1 MTRRLAGVTIALA
14 SLVGCGVL
22 AAPLWPGGGA
32 VAARA
37 AGVPVLLGGIV
48 LLCFAAAALEAGV
61 GLGPKAVAMLGALV
75 AFNSVLRFV
84 EVIVPGPGEFSPIF
98 ALVILA
104 GFAYGAR
111 FGFLTGAL
119 TLIVSAL
126 ITGGVGP
133 WLPYQMLAAGWVGLS
148 AGWLPGAGGG
158 RVPSRSTV
166 WALAVF
172 GALWGIGYG
181 VILTLWDWQFREIGA
196 AGPPVDAWRR
206 FAVFY
211 LATSLPFDAFRAAG
225 NAALVAVA
233 GGPTL
238 TLLGRLGRPFVDVDS
253 DRPHG
258 DRGGS
263 SRDGH
268 RGAQSYLPTID
279 HRADIDHRA
288 GGGAAGAGV
297 GEGTARHAPTVE
309 HRAGVG
315 PGGAVHPANHHP
327 RAWLAWL
334 VAALA
339 IGSVTRNP
347 LVLVLVWLAIGVVH
361 GAANRGAAARVGGGK
376 AWPVGRWA
384 PWIVGSTAVY
394 NALMA
399 HSGDTVLAR
408 LPASW
413 PLVGGAITLEAVVQ
427 GVANG
432 LALIVLMAAFAAFEA
447 ALPTRAMLILVPRAF
462 GSLAI
467 AVAVALTGVPSVR
480 RQLAE
485 VREALALH
493 GQTSGLRGFVAAA
506 GPTLAGGLERAVRL
520 AESLTARGL
529 VAATPPP
536 TAARTAIGGGLA
548 LLALGGT
555 GLAAAPGVVW
565 AVMAVAGAAAVTIGL
580 HAAGRAHRR
589 TAWRPVPWRAGD
601 TVLVAAGAAVLGLA
615 IWPAART
622 TLAYS
627 PYPRVGWPPLDPAVV
642 FGCALLAL
650 PAWRLVREVR
660 EVREAQGMA
669 DRAPAGTAEAD
680 GHVAPSSPAAILCD
694 AFGVRFANEAV
705 RDGVPPA
712 LPPLD
717 AAFAGGITLVAGP
730 SGAGKSTLLRAMCG
744 LVPHF
749 TGGRVTG
756 RLRVGDRDPVAL
768 GPAAMSGMVGFVGDA
783 PESAFALDEVADEV
797 AFALEHQ
804 GWPADRIAA
813 AVRAALDA
821 ATVGPL
827 ADRAI
832 DTLSGGEA
840 QRVAIATALARSPK
854 VLILD
859 EPTSQLDDGHAA
871 AVLAVVRALADA
883 GVTVVLSEHRLERV
897 APLAARML
905 WLPGGGAAG
914 IVGPP
919 ADVLAGLALPTPAM
933 RPTQS
938 GRPGA
943 ARGGTADDAHR
954 DDVDADPV
962 RTPALAVD
970 GVAFAY
976 GDEPLFTDVTLS
988 VAPGELVVLMAPSG
1002 AGKTTLLRLA
1012 AGLRRPTGGRIR
1024 VAGRDVAGEPPHVV
1038 GRRLAYVPQ
1047 AAGQLLVGSTV
1058 GAAIGHATAA
1068 WAGGTA
1074 AAAADDLLDRLAV
1087 GHLTARHPLDLSAG
1101 ERQRIAL
1108 ALALAPGR
1116 PAAALDEPTR
1126 GLDAWALVRL
1136 VDVLQQCRSAGVG
1149 VLVAT
1154 HDRRIVGAAD
1164 RVVGLGG

>member
-1 MTRRLAGVTIALA
+1 MTRRLTALTIALA

-22 AAPLWPGGGA
+22 TAPLWPGSGA

-37 AGVPVLLGGIV
+37 AGAPVLLGGIV
-48 LLCFAAAALEAGV
+48 LLCFAAAALEASV

-158 RVPSRSTV
+158 RVAPRSTV

-196 AGPPVDAWRR
+196 AGPPADAWRR
-206 FAVFY
+206 FVVFY

-225 NAALVAVA
+225 NAALVILA

-238 TLLGRLGRPFVDVDS
+238 TLLGRLGRPFVDVDF
-253 DRPHG
+253 DRPHR

-263 SRDGH
+263 SRGGGK
-268 RGAQSYLPTID
+268 GAQPCASTFD

-288 GGGAAGAGV
+288 GGG
-297 GEGTARHAPTVE
+297 
-309 HRAGVG
+309 
-315 PGGAVHPANHHP
+315 PGGAVRAAHHHP
-327 RAWLAWL
+327 HAWLAWL
-334 VAALA
+334 VATLA

-347 LVLVLVWLAIGVVH
+347 LVLVLVWLAIGVVR
-361 GAANRGAAARVGGGK
+361 GAVMRGAAMRGGGGK

-408 LPASW
+408 MPASW

-447 ALPTRAMLILVPRAF
+447 ALPTRAMLMLVPRAF

-467 AVAVALTGVPSVR
+467 AVAVSLTGVPSVR

-493 GQTSGLRGFVAAA
+493 GQTAGLRGFVAAA

-520 AESLTARGL
+520 AESLTTRGL

-536 TAARTAIGGGLA
+536 TAARAAIGGGLA

-555 GLAAAPGVVW
+555 GLAAAPGVLW
-565 AVMAVAGAAAVTIGL
+565 AATAIAGAAAVTIGL
-580 HAAGRAHRR
+580 HAAGRAHHR

-601 TVLVAAGAAVLGLA
+601 TALVAAGAAVLGLA
-615 IWPAART
+615 IWPAARA

-627 PYPRVGWPPLDPAVV
+627 PYPRVGWPPLDLAVV
-642 FGCALLAL
+642 SGCALLAL
-650 PAWRLVREVR
+650 PAWRLVRGSDR
-660 EVREAQGMA
+660 MA
-669 DRAPAGTAEAD
+669 DRAPAGTAETD
-680 GHVAPSSPAAILCD
+680 GPVAPSPPAAILCD
-694 AFGVRFANEAV
+694 AFGVRFAPEAV
-705 RDGVPPA
+705 RDAGPPA
-712 LPPLD
+712 LSPLD
-717 AAFAGGITLVAGP
+717 ASFAGGITLVAGP

-768 GPAAMSGMVGFVGDA
+768 GPVAMGGTVGFVSDT
-783 PESAFALDEVADEV
+783 PEGAFALDEVADEV
-797 AFALEHQ
+797 AFALEQQ
-804 GWPADRIAA
+804 GWPTDRIAA
-813 AVRAALDA
+813 AVGGALHA

-840 QRVAIATALARSPK
+840 QRVAIATALARSPA

-897 APLAARML
+897 APLADRML

-919 ADVLAGLALPTPAM
+919 AEVLAGLALPTPAT
-933 RPTQS
+933 RPTRAD
-938 GRPGA
+938 RPGA
-943 ARGGTADDAHR
+943 ARGGTADDARR
-954 DDVDADPV
+954 DDVGADRAPM
-962 RTPALAVD
+962 PALAFD

-976 GDEPLFTDVTLS
+976 GEEPLFADVTLS

-1012 AGLRRPTGGRIR
+1012 AGLRRPTAGRIR

-1038 GRRLAYVPQ
+1038 ARRLAYVPQ
-1047 AAGQLLVGSTV
+1047 AAGQLLVGNTV
-1058 GAAIGHATAA
+1058 GAAIGHATAV
-1068 WAGGTA
+1068 WAGGSATA
-1074 AAAADDLLDRLAV
+1074 ATDDFLDRLAV

-1136 VDVLQQCRSAGVG
+1136 VDVLQGCRSAGVG

-1164 RVVGLGG
+1164 RVVGVGWAGVGG